1 MYARVNAFVVAWL
14 LVILI
19 TLPKSDAYNSN
30 NNNDNDGHDEFGFT
44 QLVGWVNS
52 HGGYVN
58 DSFDMKKI
66 DGVRGGV
73 AVNDI
78 ETGTELLRSPWE
90 IVIGSSSFENQMQT
104 QDMCNVVEEI
114 ANELQLGKDSNWYF
128 YLMLHHD
135 NIMNMSLPALWGPVA
150 LQLLQGLP
158 PRQEANHHI
167 RWLEEDCGQIYGL
180 DNDNGHNVIL
190 REALVLFVTRATAVG
205 MVPIY
210 DLFNHHNGKRNAKLH
225 VTDYGAQLIT
235 LEPIKTGNQI
245 YISYGVKSAP
255 TFLNN
260 YGFVESWP
268 QIWAWTD
275 VSKSD
280 SDNNGGRSNS
290 HTLAFLE
297 GKVAIYPNKEF
308 LKEFWRSSGSS
319 IKMFQD
325 LAIQQNLK
333 LSEDIISI
341 FELSVRNLLDSLPT
355 TVEEDV
361 VILKGMNDNLL
372 ALQTMSTV
380 SRTSTV
386 KSKII
391 VSDSNS
397 NDDDIIVVKD
407 SIAAVEYRIKFKD
420 ALQAGFDEVATL
432 RMIVRSEL

>member
-1 MYARVNAFVVAWL
+1 
-14 LVILI
+14 
-19 TLPKSDAYNSN
+19 
-30 NNNDNDGHDEFGFT
+30 
-44 QLVGWVNS
+44 
-52 HGGYVN
+52 
-58 DSFDMKKI
+58 
-66 DGVRGGV
+66 
-73 AVNDI
+73 
-78 ETGTELLRSPWE
+78 
-90 IVIGSSSFENQMQT
+90 
-104 QDMCNVVEEI
+104 
-114 ANELQLGKDSNWYF
+114 
-128 YLMLHHD
+128 
-135 NIMNMSLPALWGPVA
+135 MNMRLPALFGKVA
-150 LQLLQGLP
+150 LGELQGLP

-167 RWLEEDCGQIYGL
+167 RWLVEDCGQIFGL
-180 DNDNGHNVIL
+180 DDNHNDIL

-225 VTDYGAQLIT
+225 VTDSGVQLVT
-235 LEPIKTGNQI
+235 LEPIKKGDQI
-245 YISYGVKSAP
+245 FISYGVKSAP

-268 QIWAWTD
+268 QIWAWAD
-275 VSKSD
+275 VSD
-280 SDNNGGRSNS
+280 SDSDGGRRNS

-308 LKEFWRSSGSS
+308 LKEFWRNSGSS
-319 IKMFQD
+319 IEMFQD

-372 ALQTMSTV
+372 ALQTMNNV

-386 KSKII
+386 KSKVII
-391 VSDSNS
+391 SDN
-397 NDDDIIVVKD
+397 NNDNHDDDIIVVKD
-407 SIAAVEYRIKFKD
+407 SIAAVEYRIKFKK

-432 RMIVRSEL
+432 RMIVHSEL